1 VRSLGHPECRIAA
14 DGDVLARLLL
24 MGPAGVKQK
33 TGVSFRPD
41 TKFLL
46 IGERSSPRSTV
57 WLLAL

>member
-1 VRSLGHPECRIAA
+1 
-14 DGDVLARLLL
+14 

-33 TGVSFRPD
+33 TGFSFRPD